1 MTLICVLRGVADSLL
16 EQGELDRGL
25 TCVESFNYNIVD
37 KICIPFDNLALRV
50 ILNGDGSQDK
60 RILGSFAEVIKAKS
74 DDEKAWNRLKRLY
87 QWIIVPRMV

>member
-1 MTLICVLRGVADSLL
+1 MTLTCVLRGVADSLL

-25 TCVESFNYNIVD
+25 TCVESFDYDIVD

-60 RILGSFAEVIKAKS
+60 RVISLERQMETFLRYQKMILLTV
-74 DDEKAWNRLKRLY
+74 RKR
-87 QWIIVPRMV
+87 P